1 MPQLQIVAVY
11 RLAGFELFTLGLGQ
25 KGLQRL
31 LGRNEKERWGISS
44 LSLSLCSYPAPLF
57 DVRGAGRTGQ

>member
-44 LSLSLCSYPAPLF
+44 LSLSPVIQLLYLM
-57 DVRGAGRTGQ
+57 